1 MQLQYIMYPNTTVD
15 IYIYICIFIF
25 IFICVFIGCGVI
37 IWFGVT
43 ALQTKTNA

>member
-15 IYIYICIFIF
+15 IYIYIY
-25 IFICVFIGCGVI
+25 ICVFIWCGVI

-43 ALQTKTNA
+43 ALETKTNA